1 MTSSLSKFIPHFRMS
16 QNLLG
21 CASHV
26 FNVAAKADLSVV
38 EKSTVKYLTE
48 LAWIVVKQRQK
59 WKLMKIHIQIMK
71 MILLHQFDI
80 GFEKLSNKLGGHL
93 KSGKNVR
100 ISTN

>member
-48 LAWIVVKQRQK
+48 LAWIVVK
-59 WKLMKIHIQIMK
+59 
-71 MILLHQFDI
+71 
-80 GFEKLSNKLGGHL
+80 
-93 KSGKNVR
+93 
-100 ISTN
+100 